1 MNARAKQKMRQ
12 SSLLD
17 WQPVERIALP
27 PADQTRLT
35 QLLAELLLSVAKA
48 TADVAAQSGEVS
60 DEND

>member
-1 MNARAKQKMRQ
+1 MRQ